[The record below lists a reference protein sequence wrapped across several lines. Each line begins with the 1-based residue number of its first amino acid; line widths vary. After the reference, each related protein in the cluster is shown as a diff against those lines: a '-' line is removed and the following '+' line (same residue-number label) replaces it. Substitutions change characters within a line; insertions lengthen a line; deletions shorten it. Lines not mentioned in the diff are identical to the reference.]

1 MQKTYLIKSNKQ
13 VSMDLLLKEGKGMK
27 KNILEKLTSR
37 KFIVTAIT
45 ALAGLITLIV
55 GENETV
61 QVIAGAAMTIVP
73 TIVYCV
79 MEGTIDAKSVKT
91 VTDATKDAAEKL
103 GANDKVV
110 DVIEQ
115 AGEMSEIL
123 VGKDE

>member
-1 MQKTYLIKSNKQ
+1 
-13 VSMDLLLKEGKGMK
+13 MDLLLKEGKGMK

>member
-1 MQKTYLIKSNKQ
+1 
-13 VSMDLLLKEGKGMK
+13 MDLSLNKEDKVMDK
-27 KNILEKLTSR
+27 KIINKLTSR

-45 ALAGLITLIV
+45 AIAGLITLVV

-61 QVIAGAAMTIVP
+61 QIIAGAAMTIVP

-103 GANDKVV
+103 GANKKAVN
-110 DVIEQ
+110 VIEQ
-115 AGEMSEIL
+115 AGEMGEIL
-123 VGKDE
+123 IKDENE

>member
-1 MQKTYLIKSNKQ
+1 
-13 VSMDLLLKEGKGMK
+13 MDLSLNKEDKVMDK
-27 KNILEKLTSR
+27 KIINKLTSR

-45 ALAGLITLIV
+45 AIAGLITLVV

-61 QVIAGAAMTIVP
+61 QIIAGAAMTIVP

-91 VTDATKDAAEKL
+91 VTDATKDAAKKL
-103 GANDKVV
+103 GANEKVV

-123 VGKDE
+123 IEDENE